1 MATLF
6 VDKLDPQSGTS
17 LEIGSSGDTITIPSG
32 ATITNNGTQTGFGG
46 TNTPAFM
53 AKPDGNI
60 TIGDDTVA
68 KMTFDTEVFDTDGCY
83 SSSRFTPDV
92 AGKYMVSG
100 AAIWNTNT
108 SYDGLSM
115 GRIFVYKNGSE
126 IYRNHFDPR
135 NSSQDIISSFNYI
148 SVAVE
153 MNGTSDY
160 VELYGYVDVLNS
172 GISDFWQTGSYFSAY
187 RLIT

>member
-1 MATLF
+1 MAI
-6 VDKLDPQSGTS
+6 DKIQSESINLADNFAFTV
-17 LEIGSSGDTITIPSG
+17 TVTG
-32 ATITNNGTQTGFGG
+32 AGG

-60 TIGDDTVA
+60 TLGDDTVA
-68 KMTFDTEVFDTDGCY
+68 KMTFATEVFDTDGCY

-148 SVAVE
+148 SVAVD
-153 MNGTSDY
+153 MNGSSDY
-160 VELYGYVDVLNS
+160 VELYGYVDVQNN
-172 GISDFWQTGSYFSAY
+172 GIADFWQTGSYFSAY